1 MRFFLILLFIPF
13 FSFSQTK
20 YKKNK
25 HVEIQTIVVDED
37 YLVEYVFKDHFNQI
51 HNVSFSFDKEKADES
66 IDRMGI
72 PYSMFDKFKLTEE
85 NLRRNKQILEAGLF
99 KNENNK
105 LELDYDAVVSFYR
118 PYCKGIAEKLISLLN
133 SQDQDNTLN
142 RIELTMKFIQDI
154 PYAIPRKNRNVY
166 KNGCLAPI
174 EVLIDGYGDCDS
186 KTLLFASILTHMIP
200 TEHILF
206 VKGDNHVLTA
216 VRFDEKVLQKTDF
229 FRYNRK
235 KYYIC
240 ETAGPGRRLFG
251 EKSLKRR
258 SYELF
263 PLVMK

>member
-1 MRFFLILLFIPF
+1 MRFFLIIVIIPF
-13 FSFSQTK
+13 FTLSQTK

-37 YLVEYVFKDHFNQI
+37 YVVEYVFKDHFNQI
-51 HNVSFSFDKEKADES
+51 HNISFSFDKEKTDEY

-85 NLRRNKQILEAGLF
+85 NLHRNKQILEEGLF
-99 KNENNK
+99 KNVNNK

-118 PYCKGIAEKLISLLN
+118 PYCKGIANKLIQLLDA
-133 SQDQDNTLN
+133 QGQDNTLN

-166 KNGCLAPI
+166 KNGCLSPM

-186 KTLLFASILTHMIP
+186 KTLLFVSILSHMIP
-200 TEHILF
+200 AENILF
-206 VKGDNHVLTA
+206 IKGDNHVLTA
-216 VRFDEKVLQKTDF
+216 VHYDEKILKKTDF
-229 FRYNRK
+229 FRYNRQ

-240 ETAGPGRRLFG
+240 ETAGPARRLFG
-251 EKSLKRR
+251 EKSLKQ
-258 SYELF
+258 SNYELF
-263 PLVMK
+263 PLVIK